1 MGGVYDDRGNRK
13 GLRRVRASHLH
24 LLLATIVVVAAAL
37 FALHQNQNV
46 FDQKLRSDVL
56 SKASLVRAKLEGSV
70 NANIQLVRG
79 LVASIETNPDI
90 GQEEFSELVGSL
102 LTQELQIRHIA
113 AAPDLVVKLIHPI
126 KGNERAIGLD
136 YRASEKQRD
145 AVFQARNSGGL
156 VLAGPVDL
164 VQGGQGFI
172 GRFPVFSRNAMGV
185 REFWGIVSAIV
196 DVEQLYRQSGLL
208 DDDLSIEIAIVGRNS
223 AGERGERF
231 FGSEAI
237 LKDDPVTVDVLLP
250 SGTWQIAARPKGGW
264 DQPIPGRGQLYAWL
278 IAAALLVLGPTFI
291 MGRLMDERQRN
302 IADMRE
308 RKLELERLSRRL
320 RLAVQASRI
329 GIWEM
334 DVQNGELIW
343 DDRMNELYGYPLD
356 AGIRNYP
363 FWARRLHPDDKVRA
377 EADFS
382 AAMRETGRYHSD
394 YRLVLDDG
402 SIRHIRAIGSVF
414 QDETAPPRIVG
425 VNWDVTEDV
434 ERAEALN
441 MAILLSEAR
450 NAELESIRERI
461 EFNALHDSLTGLPNR
476 RYLDETLAEHA
487 KAFGEGREVAA
498 ILQIDLDRFKEIN
511 DTLGHAAGDAMLVH
525 AANVLRQSVWPTDF
539 VARVGGDEFV
549 VVRRARNAGVLSAE
563 TLADLAATIIVKL
576 QESTLFEEHECRI
589 GGSVGIATDTDSL
602 SDPTRLLVNAD
613 IALYRA
619 KRNGRNCFQFFS
631 EELQAEILTTKQ
643 IADDI
648 RQALDRGEFVPH
660 YQPQFDAQT
669 FEIIGVEAL
678 ARWEHPEKG
687 LLGPSYFMKV
697 AEELDVVHEIDRR
710 MLEVTVA
717 QLGLW
722 ELQGLR
728 VPQASVNV
736 SARRL
741 HDETLIAGLRRME
754 IEPRRIAFELVESIF
769 LDEHDDRL
777 MDHVEELKSIGIDV
791 EIDDFGTGY
800 ASIVSLLKL
809 KPQRLKIDRQLV
821 QPVAESMAQRQLLGS
836 IIEMGHSLGI
846 QVLAEGVETM
856 EHAHVL
862 RNLGCDALQ
871 GFALAKPM
879 PASHLVAFAQGS
891 HLRRAS

>member
-1 MGGVYDDRGNRK
+1 MGEVFDQKSNRK
-13 GLRRVRASHLH
+13 GVWRIRASHLH
-24 LLLATIVVVAAAL
+24 LLLATIVVVAAAA
-37 FALHQNQNV
+37 FALIQNQNV

-56 SKASLVRAKLEGSV
+56 SKASLVRAKLEGSI

-79 LVASIETNPDI
+79 LVASIETNPGI
-90 GQEEFSELVGSL
+90 WQEEFSDLVGSL

-113 AAPDLVVKLIHPI
+113 AAPNLVIQLIHPFE
-126 KGNERAIGLD
+126 GNERAIGLD
-136 YRASEKQRD
+136 YRANDTQRD
-145 AVFQARNSGGL
+145 AVLQARNSGGL

-172 GRFPVFSRNAMGV
+172 GHFPVFARNAMGV
-185 REFWGIVSAIV
+185 REFWGIVSAVV

-208 DDDLSIEIAIVGRNS
+208 DDDLSIEIAIVGRDA
-223 AGERGERF
+223 AGQRGERF
-231 FGSEAI
+231 FGPASI
-237 LKDDPVTVDVLLP
+237 LTDDPVTVDVLLP

-264 DQPIPGRGQLYAWL
+264 DQPVPGRGQLYAWL
-278 IAAALLVLGPTFI
+278 IAAALLVLVPTGI

-308 RKLELERLSRRL
+308 RRLELERISRRL

-334 DVQNGELIW
+334 DVQNGTLFW
-343 DDRMNELYGYPLD
+343 DDRMNELYGYPQD

-363 FWARRLHPDDKVRA
+363 FWARRLHPDDKARA

-382 AAMRETGRYHSD
+382 TAMRETGRYYSD

-414 QDETAPPRIVG
+414 QDETAPPRIAG

-441 MAILLSEAR
+441 MAVLLSEAR

-476 RYLDETLAEHA
+476 RYLDQIVSEHA
-487 KAFGEGREVAA
+487 RAFAEGREVAA
-498 ILQIDLDRFKEIN
+498 MLQIDLDRFKEIN

-525 AANVLRQSVWPTDF
+525 AANVLRLTVQPTDF
-539 VARVGGDEFV
+539 VARIGGDEFV
-549 VVRRARNAGVLSAE
+549 IVRRAQNAAHLSME
-563 TLADLAATIIVKL
+563 SLADLAANTIVRL
-576 QESTLFEEHECRI
+576 QEPTQFEEHECRV
-589 GGSVGIATDTDSL
+589 GGSIGIAMDTDAIA
-602 SDPTRLLVNAD
+602 DPTRLLVNAD

-631 EELQAEILTTKQ
+631 DELQAEIITTKQ
-643 IADDI
+643 IADEL
-648 RQALDRGEFVPH
+648 RLGLERGEFVPH

-669 FEIIGVEAL
+669 FDIIGVEAL
-678 ARWEHPEKG
+678 ARWEHPQKG
-687 LLGPSYFMKV
+687 VLSPAYFLKV
-697 AEELDVVHEIDRR
+697 AEELDVVHEIDSR
-710 MLEVTVA
+710 MLEAAVA
-717 QLGLW
+717 QLGIW
-722 ELQGLR
+722 ELQGLH

-741 HDETLIAGLRRME
+741 HNEELLAGLRKLK
-754 IEPRRIAFELVESIF
+754 IEPGRIAFELVESIF
-769 LDEHDDRL
+769 LDEHDDL
-777 MDHVEELKSIGIDV
+777 LISHVEELKSIGIDV

-821 QPVAESMAQRQLLGS
+821 QPIVDSPAQRQLLGS

-856 EHAHVL
+856 EHAHIL
-862 RNLGCDALQ
+862 QRLGCDALQ

-879 PASHLVAFAQGS
+879 APGELIAFANECR
-891 HLRRAS
+891 LKKAS

>member
-1 MGGVYDDRGNRK
+1 MGGLSDQKVNRK
-13 GLRRVRASHLH
+13 GLRRIRASHLH
-24 LLLATIVVVAAAL
+24 LLLATIVVAVAAI
-37 FALHQNQNV
+37 FALHQNQSV

-56 SKASLVRAKLEGSV
+56 SKASLVRAKLEGSI

-90 GQEEFSELVGSL
+90 EQAEFSELVGSL

-113 AAPDLVVKLIHPI
+113 AAPDLVVELIHPVE
-126 KGNERAIGLD
+126 GNERAIGLD
-136 YRASEKQRD
+136 YRTSETQRD
-145 AVFQARNSGGL
+145 AVLQARNSGEL

-172 GRFPVFSRNAMGV
+172 GRFPVFSRNSMGV

-208 DDDLSIEIAIVGRNS
+208 DNDLAIDIAIVGRNA
-223 AGERGERF
+223 AGGRGERF
-231 FGSEAI
+231 FGPASI
-237 LKDDPVTVDVLLP
+237 LVDNPVTVDVLLP

-264 DQPIPGRGQLYAWL
+264 EQPIPGRGQLYAWL

-308 RKLELERLSRRL
+308 RKLELEQLSRRL

-343 DDRMNELYGYPLD
+343 DDRMNELYGYPQD

-382 AAMRETGRYHSD
+382 TAMRETGRYHSD
-394 YRLVLDDG
+394 YRLVLEDG

-450 NAELESIRERI
+450 NAELETIRERI

-487 KAFGEGREVAA
+487 REFAQGREVAA

-525 AANVLRQSVWPTDF
+525 AANVLRQAVWPTDF

-549 VVRRARNAGVLSAE
+549 IVRRARNSSVLSTE
-563 TLADLAATIIVKL
+563 SLADLAANVIVRL
-576 QESTLFEEHECRI
+576 QEPTSFEDHECRI
-589 GGSVGIATDTDSL
+589 GGSVGISMDTDVIA
-602 SDPTRLLVNAD
+602 DPTRLLVNAD

-631 EELQAEILTTKQ
+631 DELQAEIITTKQ

-648 RQALDRGEFVPH
+648 RSGLERGEFVPH
-660 YQPQFDAQT
+660 FQPQFDAQT

-678 ARWEHPEKG
+678 ARWEHPQKG
-687 LLGPSYFMKV
+687 LLGPAYFLKV
-697 AEELDVVHEIDRR
+697 AEELDVVQEIDSR
-710 MLEVTVA
+710 MLEATVA

-741 HDETLIAGLRRME
+741 HNEDLLAGLRKME

-777 MDHVEELKSIGIDV
+777 MAHVDELKSIGIDV

-821 QPVAESMAQRQLLGS
+821 QPIVGSLAQRQLLGS

-856 EHAHVL
+856 EHAHIL
-862 RNLGCDALQ
+862 QRLGCDALQ
-871 GFALAKPM
+871 GYAMARPM
-879 PASHLVAFAQGS
+879 PARELIGFANE
-891 HLRRAS
+891 RRLKKAS

>member
-1 MGGVYDDRGNRK
+1 MGGVFDQKGNRK
-13 GLRRVRASHLH
+13 GLRRIRASHLH
-24 LLLATIVVVAAAL
+24 LLLATMVVVAAAI
-37 FALHQNQNV
+37 FALNQNQNV

-56 SKASLVRAKLEGSV
+56 SKSSLVRAKLEGSI

-90 GQEEFSELVGSL
+90 GQAEFSELVGSL

-126 KGNERAIGLD
+126 EGNERAIGLD
-136 YRASEKQRD
+136 YRTSETQRD
-145 AVFQARNSGGL
+145 AVFKARNSGEL

-208 DDDLSIEIAIVGRNS
+208 DADLAIEVAIVGRDA
-223 AGERGERF
+223 AGGRGERF
-231 FGSEAI
+231 FGPASI
-237 LKDDPVTVDVLLP
+237 LADDPVTVDVLLP

-308 RKLELERLSRRL
+308 RKLELEQISRRL

-343 DDRMNELYGYPLD
+343 DDRMNELYDYPQD

-382 AAMRETGRYHSD
+382 VAMRETGRYHSD
-394 YRLVLDDG
+394 YRLVLEDG

-425 VNWDVTEDV
+425 VNWDVSEDV
-434 ERAEALN
+434 ERAQALN

-476 RYLDETLAEHA
+476 RFLDETIAEHA
-487 KAFGEGREVAA
+487 KAFADGSEVAA

-525 AANVLRQSVWPTDF
+525 AANVLRQSVWPSDF

-549 VVRRARNAGVLSAE
+549 VVRRARNAALLSAE
-563 TLADLAATIIVKL
+563 SLADLAATIIVKL
-576 QESTLFEEHECRI
+576 QEPTLYEEHECRI
-589 GGSVGIATDTDSL
+589 GGSVGIATDADSL

-631 EELQAEILTTKQ
+631 EALQAEIITTKQ

-648 RQALDRGEFVPH
+648 RQALDRGEFVPY

-678 ARWEHPEKG
+678 ARWEHPQKG

-710 MLEVTVA
+710 MLEATVA
-717 QLGLW
+717 QLGIW

-741 HDETLIAGLRRME
+741 HNDELLTSLRKLD
-754 IEPRRIAFELVESIF
+754 IEPGRISFELVESIF

-777 MDHVEELKSIGIDV
+777 MHHVDELKSIGIDV

-821 QPVAESMAQRQLLGS
+821 QPIVGSLAQRQLLGS

-856 EHAHVL
+856 EHAQVL

-871 GFALAKPM
+871 GFALAKPL
-879 PASHLVAFAQGS
+879 PASQIVAFAQGS
-891 HLRRAS
+891 RLRRAS

>member
-237 LKDDPVTVDVLLP
+237 LTDDPVTVDVLLP

-278 IAAALLVLGPTFI
+278 MAAALLVLGPTFI

-741 HDETLIAGLRRME
+741 HDETLIAGLRRMD